1 MLLHE
6 FRKEA
11 AMARKRWHEILRH
24 GSERNWKERGM
35 FGVQTFA
42 SIDTDIGVAIH
53 VRDDLL
59 RAGCLHDNHLYFVA
73 HRRRFAVI
81 KMIAADYTIALARA
95 ARLVH
100 LASRKSIVARSSLSL
115 SLRGKQPPPS
125 PRSTIARDLQ
135 TVPPPPRNDPSFRV

>member
-1 MLLHE
+1 
-6 FRKEA
+6 
-11 AMARKRWHEILRH
+11 
-24 GSERNWKERGM
+24 M

-42 SIDTDIGVAIH
+42 SIDTDIGVAIY

-59 RAGCLHDNHLYFVA
+59 RTRCLHDNHLYFVA

-100 LASRKSIVARSSLSL
+100 LASSESISPAPLEENTRSILINT
-115 SLRGKQPPPS
+115 REGME
-125 PRSTIARDLQ
+125 ARDLR
-135 TVPPPPRNDPSFRV
+135 TVEPPKRSSFPAVYSQRAPSSRGASCLSRLIEPIPQIFRRSNFF

>member
-1 MLLHE
+1 MSDFLPPRGIRRK
-6 FRKEA
+6 FR
-11 AMARKRWHEILRH
+11 
-24 GSERNWKERGM
+24 RNDGL

-42 SIDTDIGVAIH
+42 SIDTDIGVAIY

-59 RAGCLHDNHLYFVA
+59 RTRCLHDNHLYFVA

-100 LASRKSIVARSSLSL
+100 LASSKSIVALSI
-115 SLRGKQPPPS
+115 PPPS
-125 PRSTIARDLQ
+125 IDPDRSKNTREGMEARDLR
-135 TVPPPPRNDPSFRV
+135 TAPPLNRSSFRVYLTSTEFLFIAAN

>member
-1 MLLHE
+1 
-6 FRKEA
+6 
-11 AMARKRWHEILRH
+11 
-24 GSERNWKERGM
+24 M

-42 SIDTDIGVAIH
+42 SIDTDIGVAIY

-59 RAGCLHDNHLYFVA
+59 RTRCLHDNHLYFVA

-100 LASRKSIVARSSLSL
+100 LASSESISPAPLEENTRSILINTRTGDGSAR
-115 SLRGKQPPPS
+115 PS
-125 PRSTIARDLQ
+125 NCPL
-135 TVPPPPRNDPSFRV
+135 RNDRVFQQSTQRAPSSRGASCLSRLIEPIPQIFRRSNFF

>member
-1 MLLHE
+1 MSDFLPPRGIRRK
-6 FRKEA
+6 FR
-11 AMARKRWHEILRH
+11 
-24 GSERNWKERGM
+24 RNDGL

-42 SIDTDIGVAIH
+42 SIDTDIGVAIY

-59 RAGCLHDNHLYFVA
+59 RTRCLHDNHLYFVA

-100 LASRKSIVARSSLSL
+100 LASSKSIVALS
-115 SLRGKQPPPS
+115 
-125 PRSTIARDLQ
+125 I
-135 TVPPPPRNDPSFRV
+135 PPPPRSILIDPRTRARGWRRATFELPPLKPIEFSSLLNEHRVLVYRG

>member
-1 MLLHE
+1 
-6 FRKEA
+6 
-11 AMARKRWHEILRH
+11 
-24 GSERNWKERGM
+24 M

-42 SIDTDIGVAIH
+42 SIDTDIGVAIY

-59 RAGCLHDNHLYFVA
+59 RTRCLHDNHLYFVA

-100 LASRKSIVARSSLSL
+100 LASSESISPAPLEENTRSILINT
-115 SLRGKQPPPS
+115 REGME
-125 PRSTIARDLQ
+125 ARDLR
-135 TVPPPPRNDPSFRV
+135 TVPSETIQFSSSLLNEHRVAAELLVYRG

>member
-1 MLLHE
+1 
-6 FRKEA
+6 
-11 AMARKRWHEILRH
+11 
-24 GSERNWKERGM
+24 M

-95 ARLVH
+95 AR
-100 LASRKSIVARSSLSL
+100 ALST
-115 SLRGKQPPPS
+115 S
-125 PRSTIARDLQ
+125 PRGNPSWPVPLSPRKTASLARPSNRPPETTRVFEFKRSCLSNLPSVLDQ
-135 TVPPPPRNDPSFRV
+135 TFLTFRSNLLEAFLLPPPPV

>member
-1 MLLHE
+1 
-6 FRKEA
+6 
-11 AMARKRWHEILRH
+11 
-24 GSERNWKERGM
+24 M

-42 SIDTDIGVAIH
+42 SIDTDIGVAIY

-59 RAGCLHDNHLYFVA
+59 RTRSLHDNHLYFVA

-100 LASRKSIVARSSLSL
+100 LASSKSIVALSSA
-115 SLRGKQPPPS
+115 PPS
-125 PRSTIARDLQ
+125 IDPDRSKNTREGMEARDLR
-135 TVPPPPRNDPSFRV
+135 TAPP

>member
-1 MLLHE
+1 
-6 FRKEA
+6 
-11 AMARKRWHEILRH
+11 
-24 GSERNWKERGM
+24 M

-100 LASRKSIVARSSLSL
+100 LASRKSIVARSSLSEEN
-115 SLRGKQPPPS
+115 SL
-125 PRSTIARDLQ
+125 PRATFKSS
-135 TVPPPPRNDPSFRV
+135 PRNDPSFRV

>member
-1 MLLHE
+1 
-6 FRKEA
+6 
-11 AMARKRWHEILRH
+11 
-24 GSERNWKERGM
+24 M

-42 SIDTDIGVAIH
+42 SIDTDIGVAIY

-59 RAGCLHDNHLYFVA
+59 RTRCLHDNHLYFVA

-100 LASRKSIVARSSLSL
+100 LASSKSIVALSSA
-115 SLRGKQPPPS
+115 PPS
-125 PRSTIARDLQ
+125 IDPDRSKNTREGMEARDLR
-135 TVPPPPRNDPSFRV
+135 TAPPLKPIEFSSLLNEHRVLVYRG